1 MKALAFPKPFLHDHP
16 QVENVNRI
24 DEQRLTFGHRAA
36 DRVTGLMGSW
46 KFILIQSG
54 ILMVWGALNVSAYIF
69 HWDPYPFILMNLVL
83 SLQAA
88 YAAPVIMMSQNRQAA
103 RDRIEAQRDY
113 EIDEKAETE
122 IRAVLDHLV
131 AQDRALEE
139 IHRILMSGRE
149 AQRPAPGADRSG

>member
-54 ILMVWGALNVSAYIF
+54 ILMVWITRSTRRRKPRF
-69 HWDPYPFILMNLVL
+69 
-83 SLQAA
+83 
-88 YAAPVIMMSQNRQAA
+88 APCWTIWSRRTA
-103 RDRIEAQRDY
+103 RSR
-113 EIDEKAETE
+113 
-122 IRAVLDHLV
+122 
-131 AQDRALEE
+131 
-139 IHRILMSGRE
+139 
-149 AQRPAPGADRSG
+149 RSIAS